1 MADPPSPIPISYKFS
16 DPSFRM
22 QHNQAR
28 NLIERI
34 KNNWL
39 KAQNVINKFNTSN
52 NPSKSSFSN
61 LNKEN
66 LIEALTEV
74 TCHLSTCFRDI
85 FDLESTLNDYET
97 INRYHVEVTDTIIK
111 KVAEETKEELSKLI
125 PDPKLTEKPKK
136 QIITNKEQV
145 LVIDGINKKDIEQ
158 GKTFSAAL
166 KGNLSNDLKGIPVS
180 KSTISKEGK
189 AILFFPTT
197 ESCNNAKDK
206 LQNNYNVKNS
216 DKKQT
221 IILPRLKISNLDT
234 TLTQCTKDELRN
246 KLLSKNDTLKNA
258 TENEF
263 QITFIDKNQN
273 FAIAKVSP
281 DIHCKLTNAGRVFID
296 LWSNKVSDHFH
307 PIQCFSC
314 QSFNH
319 ISSSPLCPA
328 KDKPQ
333 DSTCLYCSQN
343 HKSSQCQVKKIKKLI
358 NAPTA

>member
-1 MADPPSPIPISYKFS
+1 MQDMADPPSPIPISYKFS

-206 LQNNYNVKNS
+206 LQTNYNVKNS

-221 IILPRLKISNLDT
+221 IILPCLKISNLDT

-263 QITFIDKNQN
+263 QITFIDK
-273 FAIAKVSP
+273 S
-281 DIHCKLTNAGRVFID
+281 
-296 LWSNKVSDHFH
+296 
-307 PIQCFSC
+307 
-314 QSFNH
+314 
-319 ISSSPLCPA
+319 
-328 KDKPQ
+328 
-333 DSTCLYCSQN
+333 
-343 HKSSQCQVKKIKKLI
+343 
-358 NAPTA
+358 